1 MDGSPLLQ
9 GPVQGPT
16 QGPPHFKPYNG
27 HFARGGNFHPRNT
40 NNRHYRNGNG
50 RFNNRGGYR
59 GGLSKPHQPPMNHE
73 NMPPHGGYL
82 PSPPVPMNGMPIY
95 SDNQPPFF
103 PFPPPGAPPPP
114 GPNCYG
120 PPPLVFNGFPGY
132 MGPHPPPE
140 AFGPPP
146 VSNALFVVGGMP
158 AWSHPPHNFY
168 PGQYFYENGYIS
180 PEHGTNGPNGYFGP
194 VGAMTNSE
202 PWAGQPTFTP
212 SPPHINNHGLGHRE
226 APTPAPVKPL
236 YTKVND
242 VPTGKV
248 QGTQSL
254 EADIVGGVPYPT
266 TPEKAP
272 RLIRVYH
279 NDDADEDLKNGS
291 DNASTVNGI
300 VVSVE
305 AVADSES
312 ATEADSRS
320 RSRSRSLS
328 RDPRRSRSQSPSR
341 SRSNSYSGSQ
351 SRSASASGIRM
362 SSETDSAPP
371 SDSEKS
377 KKTAEKSQRKK
388 TVRWSNDTAMDKPRS
403 PSNSTTSTTS
413 IRTCASPPPKA
424 MDTVVLKTGIS
435 LEEYVRSVADGQD
448 LSEEF
453 LQDVI
458 QSLNEEF
465 KGRPKEK
472 QTDKAPQQEK
482 QDLLT
487 AKEKIKEGPKE
498 EQTNKGPQQE
508 KQDLLAAFKEEIK
521 EGLMEELK
529 EEHINEASQQEQLDL
544 VAGTN
549 ACQLVTGTDSCAS
562 RTGSAVRKRLVKLA
576 RAHPG

>member
-16 QGPPHFKPYNG
+16 QAPPHFKPYNG
-27 HFARGGNFHPRNT
+27 HFPRGGNFHPRNT

-50 RFNNRGGYR
+50 RFNSRGGYR
-59 GGLSKPHQPPMNHE
+59 GGFSKPQQPPMNHE
-73 NMPPHGGYL
+73 SMPPHGGYVR
-82 PSPPVPMNGMPIY
+82 SPTVPMNGMPIY

-103 PFPPPGAPPPP
+103 PFPPPG
-114 GPNCYG
+114 PNGYG
-120 PPPLVFNGFPGY
+120 PPPFVFNGPPGY
-132 MGPHPPPE
+132 IDPHPPPE

-146 VSNALFVVGGMP
+146 VSNAPFVVGGMP
-158 AWSHPPHNFY
+158 AWSHPPPNFY

-180 PEHGTNGPNGYFGP
+180 PQLGMNGPNGYFGP
-194 VGAMTNSE
+194 VGPMAYGE
-202 PWAGQPTFTP
+202 PWVGQPTFTP
-212 SPPHINNHGLGHRE
+212 SPSHINNHGFGHRE

-236 YTKVND
+236 STKAND
-242 VPTGKV
+242 IPTEEV
-248 QGTQSL
+248 QGTQSP
-254 EADIVGGVPYPT
+254 EVDIVGGVPYPK

-279 NDDADEDLKNGS
+279 NDDEDEDLKNGS
-291 DNASTVNGI
+291 DKASTVNGI

-305 AVADSES
+305 EVADSDYT
-312 ATEADSRS
+312 TEAEFRP

-341 SRSNSYSGSQ
+341 SRSNSRSGSR
-351 SRSASASGIRM
+351 SRSASASGIQM

-377 KKTAEKSQRKK
+377 KKTTEKSQRKK
-388 TVRWSNDTAMDKPRS
+388 TVRWSNDTPMDKPHS
-403 PSNSTTSTTS
+403 QSNSTTSTTS
-413 IRTCASPPPKA
+413 SRTCASPPPKA
-424 MDTVVLKTGIS
+424 IDTVVLKTGIS
-435 LEEYVRSVADGQD
+435 LEEYVRTVADGQD

-465 KGRPKEK
+465 KGGPKEK
-472 QTDKAPQQEK
+472 QTDKA
-482 QDLLT
+482 
-487 AKEKIKEGPKE
+487 
-498 EQTNKGPQQE
+498 PQQE

-521 EGLMEELK
+521 EGLKEGLK
-529 EEHINEASQQEQLDL
+529 EEHINKASQQENLDL
-544 VAGTN
+544 LAGTN

-562 RTGSAVRKRLVKLA
+562 RTGSAVRERLVKLA
-576 RAHPG
+576 QAHPG